1 MKQSDERST
10 VRQTTGAGLP
20 SSDDIEP
27 GDRRLAPTAA
37 TGAGAMTDAEL
48 REAWHD
54 LEDPPGTPEAMWIAV
69 SSDLTDA
76 TGPFLSDHD
85 HALEVCTKLS
95 LEFGTTWVPVRFTP
109 AGRVR
114 GGQLEVERSGR
125 DGEAGRTRQTGGYL

>member
-1 MKQSDERST
+1 MGKP
-10 VRQTTGAGLP
+10 TTGAG
-20 SSDDIEP
+20 SP
-27 GDRRLAPTAA
+27 GSEDELEAWPV
-37 TGAGAMTDAEL
+37 TGAGTMSDAEL
-48 REAWHD
+48 RAAWAKLEAAG
-54 LEDPPGTPEAMWIAV
+54 PPASEPEAMWIAV
-69 SSDLTDA
+69 STDLTDA